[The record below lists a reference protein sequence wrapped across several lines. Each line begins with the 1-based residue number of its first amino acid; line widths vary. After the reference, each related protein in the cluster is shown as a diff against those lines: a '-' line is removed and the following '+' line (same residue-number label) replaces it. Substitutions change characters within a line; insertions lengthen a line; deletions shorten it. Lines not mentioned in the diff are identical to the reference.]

1 MTSRSKLFVLP
12 FSQISIK
19 DVPLVGGKTASLG
32 EMYRKLTPHGVP
44 VPNGF
49 AITAYAYRYLLKQ
62 AGIRQSIQKILKGLD
77 VKNVADLQK
86 RGQVVRDLIMTAHW
100 PRELEAIIKKE
111 YRVLSK
117 SFGVTATDV
126 AVRSSATAEDLPDAS
141 FAGQQETYL
150 NIRGEQE
157 VVIAAK
163 KCISSLFTNR
173 AIFYRETKGF
183 DHFEIALSVAVQ
195 KMVRSDK
202 SSSGVMFTID
212 TESGFRNAVLINAA
226 WGLGEFV
233 VKGVVNPDEFY
244 VFKPTLKRGFKSI
257 ISKQLGSKEAKLIY
271 NADHHRP
278 TKKVSVSL
286 EDRQRF
292 CLTDKEVLQLA
303 DWGIKIEE
311 HYKKPM
317 DIEWAKDGITKK
329 LFIVQAR
336 PETVE
341 AVKSLTVLEQ
351 YQLKKKSKVLV
362 TGAAVGSKI
371 GQGSV
376 SIIRSVKEISKFK
389 PGSVLVTVMTDP
401 DWVPI
406 MKQAS
411 AIVTEE
417 GGRTCHAA
425 IVSRELGIP
434 AVVGTQVATR
444 KLKNNQLVT
453 VSCAEGAVGKVY
465 DGRLPFKVKK
475 TNLTKINKTRT
486 KIMVN
491 IGEPDQAF
499 RFSFLPHDGVGLAR
513 EEFIINSL
521 KIHPLALLNYP
532 RLKDKKAKAVIER
545 MTVGYKNKADYFI
558 DKLAGGVAM
567 LGAAF
572 YPKDVI
578 VRLSDFK
585 TNEYANLV
593 GGRQFEPL
601 EENPMI
607 GWRGASRYYD
617 PKFEGAF
624 RLECRALKR
633 ARDVFGLIN
642 IKVMVPFCRTV
653 EEGEKVL
660 SIMAS
665 EGLKQGKND
674 LQVYVMCEI
683 PANVILADKFAQIFD
698 GFSIGSNDLTQLTLG
713 IDRDSG
719 ILKIA
724 GVSNE
729 KNEAVKSL
737 ISQVIQIAH
746 KAGRKIGICGQGPS
760 DFPDF
765 AEFLVEQGIDSLSL
779 NPDTVVATKIRIA
792 RLEQRLY
799 RKK

>member
-1 MTSRSKLFVLP
+1 MASRSKQFVLK
-12 FSQISIK
+12 FSEISIK
-19 DVPLVGGKTASLG
+19 DIPLVGGKNASLG

-49 AITAYAYRYLLKQ
+49 AVTAYAYRYLLKR
-62 AGIRQSIQKILKGLD
+62 AGMKRAIQKILKGLD
-77 VKNVADLQK
+77 VKSVADLQK
-86 RGQVVRDLIMTAHW
+86 RAKLVRDLIMTARW
-100 PRELEAIIKKE
+100 PKELEQAIVKE
-111 YRVLSK
+111 YRILSK
-117 SFGVTATDV
+117 SFGVKATDV

-157 VVIAAK
+157 VMYAAK
-163 KCISSLFTNR
+163 QCISSLFTNR
-173 AIFYRETKGF
+173 AIFYRATKGF
-183 DHFEIALSVAVQ
+183 DHFKIALSVGVQ

-202 SSSGVMFTID
+202 GASGVMFTID

-226 WGLGEFV
+226 YGLGEFI
-233 VKGVVNPDEFY
+233 VKGIVSPDEFF
-244 VFKPTLKRGFKSI
+244 VFKPTLKQGFKAI
-257 ISKQLGSKEAKLIY
+257 ISKQLGDKEYKLIY
-271 NADHHRP
+271 NANHHHP
-278 TKKVSVSL
+278 TRKVAVTP
-286 EDRQRF
+286 EDKVRF

-303 DWGIKIEE
+303 EWGMTIEE

-317 DIEWAKDGITKK
+317 DIEWAKDGLTRK

-341 AVKSLTVLEQ
+341 SVKSLTVLEQ
-351 YQLKKKSKVLV
+351 YQLKKKGKVLV
-362 TGAAVGSKI
+362 SGAAVGSKI
-371 GQGSV
+371 AQGPV
-376 SIIRSVKEISKFK
+376 NIIRSVKEISKFK
-389 PGSVLVTVMTDP
+389 PGSVLVTLMTDP

-434 AVVGTQVATR
+434 AVVGTQVATK
-444 KLKNNQLVT
+444 KLTSGQMVT

-465 DGRLPFKVKK
+465 EGKLPFKVKK
-475 TNLTKINKTRT
+475 TNLTKVAKTKT

-499 RFSFLPHDGVGLAR
+499 TYSFLPHDGVGLAR
-513 EEFIINSL
+513 EEFIINAI
-521 KIHPLALLNYP
+521 KIHPLALLAYP
-532 RLKDKKAKAVIER
+532 KLRDKKAKAVIAK
-545 MTVGYKNKADYFI
+545 MTAGYKNKTDYFVE
-558 DKLAGGVAM
+558 KLASGVAM
-567 LGAAF
+567 LGAGF

-585 TNEYANLV
+585 TNEYANLI
-593 GGRQFEPL
+593 GGKQFEPD
-601 EENPMI
+601 EENPML

-617 PKFEGAF
+617 PKFEKAF
-624 RLECRALKR
+624 RLECKALKK

-653 EEGEKVL
+653 EEGEKVQA
-660 SIMAS
+660 IMAQ
-665 EGLKQGKND
+665 EGLKRGKNG
-674 LQVYVMCEI
+674 LEVYVMCEI
-683 PANVILADKFAQIFD
+683 PANVILAEKFAKIFD

-729 KNEAVKSL
+729 KNEAVKTL
-737 ISQVIQIAH
+737 ISQVIQVAH
-746 KAGRKIGICGQGPS
+746 KTKRKIGICGQGPS

-765 AEFLVEQGIDSLSL
+765 AEFLVSQGIDSISL
-779 NPDTVVATKIRIA
+779 NPDTVVATKMRIA
-792 RLEQRLY
+792 KFEKTLR
-799 RKK
+799 RK

>member
-1 MTSRSKLFVLP
+1 MASRSKQFVLK
-12 FSQISIK
+12 FSEISIK
-19 DVPLVGGKTASLG
+19 DIPLVGGKNASLG

-49 AITAYAYRYLLKQ
+49 AVTAYAYRYLLKRAGMKQ
-62 AGIRQSIQKILKGLD
+62 AIQKILKGLD
-77 VKNVADLQK
+77 VKSVADLQK
-86 RGQVVRDLIMTAHW
+86 RAKLVRDLIMTARW
-100 PRELEAIIKKE
+100 PKELEQAIVKE
-111 YRVLSK
+111 YRILSK
-117 SFGVTATDV
+117 SFGVKATDV

-157 VVIAAK
+157 VMYAAK
-163 KCISSLFTNR
+163 QCISSLFTNR
-173 AIFYRETKGF
+173 AIFYRATKGF
-183 DHFEIALSVAVQ
+183 DHFKIALSVGVQ

-202 SSSGVMFTID
+202 GASGVMFTID

-226 WGLGEFV
+226 YGLGEFI
-233 VKGVVNPDEFY
+233 VKGIVSPDEFF
-244 VFKPTLKRGFKSI
+244 VFKPTLKQGFKAI
-257 ISKQLGSKEAKLIY
+257 ISKQLGDKEYKLIY
-271 NADHHRP
+271 NANHHHP
-278 TKKVSVSL
+278 TRKVAVTP
-286 EDRQRF
+286 EDKVRF

-303 DWGIKIEE
+303 EWGMTIEE

-317 DIEWAKDGITKK
+317 DIEWAKDGLTRK

-341 AVKSLTVLEQ
+341 SVKSLTVLEQ
-351 YQLKKKSKVLV
+351 YQLKKKGKVLV
-362 TGAAVGSKI
+362 SGAAVGSKI
-371 GQGSV
+371 AQGPV
-376 SIIRSVKEISKFK
+376 NIIRSVKEISKFK
-389 PGSVLVTVMTDP
+389 PGSVLVTLMTDP

-434 AVVGTQVATR
+434 AVVGTQVAIK
-444 KLKNNQLVT
+444 KLTSGQMVT

-465 DGRLPFKVKK
+465 EGKLPFKVKK
-475 TNLTKINKTRT
+475 TNLTKVAKTKT

-499 RFSFLPHDGVGLAR
+499 TYSFLPHDGVGLAR
-513 EEFIINSL
+513 EEFIINAI
-521 KIHPLALLNYP
+521 KIHPLALLAYP
-532 RLKDKKAKAVIER
+532 KLRDKKAKAVIAK
-545 MTVGYKNKADYFI
+545 MTAGYKNKTDYFVE
-558 DKLAGGVAM
+558 KLASGVAM
-567 LGAAF
+567 LGAGF

-585 TNEYANLV
+585 TNEYANLI
-593 GGRQFEPL
+593 GGKQFEPD
-601 EENPMI
+601 EENPML
-607 GWRGASRYYD
+607 GRRGASRYYD
-617 PKFEGAF
+617 PKFEKAF
-624 RLECRALKR
+624 RLECKALKK
-633 ARDVFGLIN
+633 ARGEMGLTN
-642 IKVMVPFCRTV
+642 IKLMIPFCRTI
-653 EEGEKVL
+653 EEGKEVIKEMEKY
-660 SIMAS
+660 
-665 EGLKQGKND
+665 GLVQGKNG
-674 LQVYVMCEI
+674 LEIYVMAEI
-683 PANVILADKFAQIFD
+683 PSNVILAEKFAKIFD

-737 ISQVIQIAH
+737 ISQVIQVAH
-746 KAGRKIGICGQGPS
+746 KAHRKIGICGQGPS

-765 AEFLVEQGIDSLSL
+765 AEFLVSQGIDSISL

-792 RLEQRLY
+792 KFEKTLKQ
-799 RKK
+799 K

>member
-1 MTSRSKLFVLP
+1 MASRSKQFVLK
-12 FSQISIK
+12 FSEISIK
-19 DVPLVGGKTASLG
+19 DIPLVGGKNASLG

-49 AITAYAYRYLLKQ
+49 AVTAYAYRYLLKR
-62 AGIRQSIQKILKGLD
+62 AGMKRAIQKILKGLD
-77 VKNVADLQK
+77 VKSVADLQK
-86 RGQVVRDLIMTAHW
+86 RAKLVRDLIMTARW
-100 PRELEAIIKKE
+100 PKELEQAIVKE
-111 YRVLSK
+111 YRILSK
-117 SFGVTATDV
+117 SFGVKATDV

-157 VVIAAK
+157 VMYAAK
-163 KCISSLFTNR
+163 QCISSLFTNR
-173 AIFYRETKGF
+173 AIFYRATKGF
-183 DHFEIALSVAVQ
+183 DHFKIALSVGVQ

-202 SSSGVMFTID
+202 GASGVMFTID

-226 WGLGEFV
+226 YGLGEFI
-233 VKGVVNPDEFY
+233 VKGIVSPDEFF
-244 VFKPTLKRGFKSI
+244 VFKPTLKQGFKAI
-257 ISKQLGSKEAKLIY
+257 ISKQLGDKEYKLIY
-271 NADHHRP
+271 NANHHHP
-278 TKKVSVSL
+278 TRKVAVTP
-286 EDRQRF
+286 EDKVRF

-303 DWGIKIEE
+303 EWGMTIEE

-317 DIEWAKDGITKK
+317 DIEWSKDGLTRK

-341 AVKSLTVLEQ
+341 SVKSLTVLEQ
-351 YQLKKKSKVLV
+351 YQLKKKGKVLV
-362 TGAAVGSKI
+362 SGAAVGSKI
-371 GQGSV
+371 AQGPV
-376 SIIRSVKEISKFK
+376 NIIRSVKEISKFK
-389 PGSVLVTVMTDP
+389 PGSVLVTLMTDP

-434 AVVGTQVATR
+434 AVVGTQVATK
-444 KLKNNQLVT
+444 KLTSGQMVT

-465 DGRLPFKVKK
+465 EGKLPFKVKK
-475 TNLTKINKTRT
+475 TNLTKVAKTKT

-499 RFSFLPHDGVGLAR
+499 TYSFLPHDGVGLAR
-513 EEFIINSL
+513 EEFIINAI
-521 KIHPLALLNYP
+521 KIHPLALLAYP
-532 RLKDKKAKAVIER
+532 KLRDKKAKAVIAK
-545 MTVGYKNKADYFI
+545 MTAGYKNKTDYFVE
-558 DKLAGGVAM
+558 KLASGVAM
-567 LGAAF
+567 LGAGF

-585 TNEYANLV
+585 TNEYANLI
-593 GGRQFEPL
+593 GGKQFEPD
-601 EENPMI
+601 EENPML

-617 PKFEGAF
+617 PKFEKAF
-624 RLECRALKR
+624 RLECKALKK
-633 ARDVFGLIN
+633 ARDVFGLTN

-653 EEGEKVL
+653 EEGEKVQA
-660 SIMAS
+660 IMAQ
-665 EGLKQGKND
+665 EGLKRGKNG
-674 LQVYVMCEI
+674 LEVYVMCEI
-683 PANVILADKFAQIFD
+683 PANVILAEKFAKIFD

-729 KNEAVKSL
+729 KNEAVKAL
-737 ISQVIQIAH
+737 ITQVIQIAH
-746 KAGRKIGICGQGPS
+746 KAKRKIGICGQGPS

-765 AEFLVEQGIDSLSL
+765 AEFLVSQGIDSISL
-779 NPDTVVATKIRIA
+779 NPDTVVATKMRIA
-792 RLEQRLY
+792 KFEKTLR
-799 RKK
+799 RK

>member
-1 MTSRSKLFVLP
+1 MASRSKQFVLK
-12 FSQISIK
+12 FSEISIK
-19 DVPLVGGKTASLG
+19 DIPLVGGKNASLG

-49 AITAYAYRYLLKQ
+49 AVTAYAYRYLLKR
-62 AGIRQSIQKILKGLD
+62 AGMKRAIQKILKGLD
-77 VKNVADLQK
+77 VKSVADLQK
-86 RGQVVRDLIMTAHW
+86 RAKLVRDLIMTARW
-100 PRELEAIIKKE
+100 PKELEQAIVKE
-111 YRVLSK
+111 YRILSK
-117 SFGVTATDV
+117 SFGVKATDV

-157 VVIAAK
+157 VMYAAK
-163 KCISSLFTNR
+163 QCISSLFTDR
-173 AIFYRETKGF
+173 AIFYRATKGF
-183 DHFEIALSVAVQ
+183 DHFKIALSVGVQ

-202 SSSGVMFTID
+202 GASGVMFTID

-226 WGLGEFV
+226 YGLGEFI
-233 VKGVVNPDEFY
+233 VKGIVSPDEFF
-244 VFKPTLKRGFKSI
+244 VFKPTLKQGFKAI
-257 ISKQLGSKEAKLIY
+257 ISKQLGDKEYKLIY
-271 NADHHRP
+271 NANHHHP
-278 TKKVSVSL
+278 TRKVAVTP
-286 EDRQRF
+286 EDKVRF

-303 DWGIKIEE
+303 EWGMTIEE

-317 DIEWAKDGITKK
+317 DIEWSKDGLTRK

-341 AVKSLTVLEQ
+341 SVKSLTVLEQ
-351 YQLKKKSKVLV
+351 YQLKKKGKVLV
-362 TGAAVGSKI
+362 SGAAVGSKI
-371 GQGSV
+371 AQGPV
-376 SIIRSVKEISKFK
+376 NIIRSVKEISKFK
-389 PGSVLVTVMTDP
+389 PGSVLVTLMTDP

-434 AVVGTQVATR
+434 AVVGTQVATK
-444 KLKNNQLVT
+444 KLTSGQMVT

-465 DGRLPFKVKK
+465 EGKLPFKVKK
-475 TNLTKINKTRT
+475 TNLTKVAKTKT

-499 RFSFLPHDGVGLAR
+499 TYSFLPHDGVGLAR
-513 EEFIINSL
+513 EEFIINAI
-521 KIHPLALLNYP
+521 KIHPLALLAYP
-532 RLKDKKAKAVIER
+532 KLRDKKAKAVIAK
-545 MTVGYKNKADYFI
+545 MTAGYKNKTDYFVE
-558 DKLAGGVAM
+558 KLASGVAM
-567 LGAAF
+567 LGAGF

-585 TNEYANLV
+585 TNEYANLI
-593 GGRQFEPL
+593 GGKQFEPD
-601 EENPMI
+601 EENPML

-617 PKFEGAF
+617 PKFEKAF
-624 RLECRALKR
+624 RLECKALKK
-633 ARDVFGLIN
+633 ARDVFGLTN

-660 SIMAS
+660 AIMAQ
-665 EGLKQGKND
+665 EGLKRGKNG
-674 LQVYVMCEI
+674 LEVYVMCEI
-683 PANVILADKFAQIFD
+683 PANVILAEKFAKIFD

-729 KNEAVKSL
+729 KNEAVKAL
-737 ISQVIQIAH
+737 ITQVIQIAH
-746 KAGRKIGICGQGPS
+746 KAKRKIGICGQGPS

-765 AEFLVEQGIDSLSL
+765 AEFLVSQGIDSISL
-779 NPDTVVATKIRIA
+779 NPDTVVATKMRIA
-792 RLEQRLY
+792 KFEKTLR
-799 RKK
+799 RK

>member
-1 MTSRSKLFVLP
+1 MASRSKQFVLK
-12 FSQISIK
+12 FSEISIK
-19 DVPLVGGKTASLG
+19 DIPLVGGKNASLG

-49 AITAYAYRYLLKQ
+49 AVTAYAYRYLLKR
-62 AGIRQSIQKILKGLD
+62 AGMKRAIQKILKGLD

-86 RGQVVRDLIMTAHW
+86 RGKAVRDLIMTARW
-100 PRELEAIIKKE
+100 PKELEQAIVKE
-111 YRVLSK
+111 YRILSK
-117 SFGVTATDV
+117 SFGVKATDV

-157 VVIAAK
+157 VMYAAK
-163 KCISSLFTNR
+163 QCISSLFTNR
-173 AIFYRETKGF
+173 AIFYRATKGF
-183 DHFEIALSVAVQ
+183 DHFKIALSVGVQ

-202 SSSGVMFTID
+202 GASGVMFTID

-226 WGLGEFV
+226 YGLGEFI
-233 VKGVVNPDEFY
+233 VKGIVSPDEFF
-244 VFKPTLKRGFKSI
+244 VFKPTLKQGFKAI
-257 ISKQLGSKEAKLIY
+257 ISKQLGDKEYKLIY
-271 NADHHRP
+271 NANHHHP
-278 TKKVSVSL
+278 TRKVAVTP
-286 EDRQRF
+286 EDKVRF

-303 DWGIKIEE
+303 EWGMTIEE

-317 DIEWAKDGITKK
+317 DIEWAKDGLTRK

-341 AVKSLTVLEQ
+341 SVKSLTVLEQ
-351 YQLKKKSKVLV
+351 YQLKKKGKVLV
-362 TGAAVGSKI
+362 SGAAVGSKI
-371 GQGSV
+371 AQGPV
-376 SIIRSVKEISKFK
+376 NIIRSVKEISKFK
-389 PGSVLVTVMTDP
+389 PGSVLVTLMTDP

-434 AVVGTQVATR
+434 AVVGTQVATK
-444 KLKNNQLVT
+444 KLTSGQMVT

-465 DGRLPFKVKK
+465 EGKLPFKVKK
-475 TNLTKINKTRT
+475 TNLTKVAKTKT

-499 RFSFLPHDGVGLAR
+499 TYSFLPHDGVGLAR
-513 EEFIINSL
+513 EEFIINAI
-521 KIHPLALLNYP
+521 KIHPLALLAYP
-532 RLKDKKAKAVIER
+532 KLRDKKAKAVIAK
-545 MTVGYKNKADYFI
+545 MTAGYKNKTDYFVE
-558 DKLAGGVAM
+558 KLASGVAM
-567 LGAAF
+567 LGAGF

-585 TNEYANLV
+585 TNEYANLI
-593 GGRQFEPL
+593 GGKQFEPD
-601 EENPMI
+601 EENPML

-617 PKFEGAF
+617 PKFEKAF
-624 RLECRALKR
+624 RLECKALKK
-633 ARDVFGLIN
+633 ARDVFGLTN

-660 SIMAS
+660 AIMAQ
-665 EGLKQGKND
+665 EGLKRGKNG
-674 LQVYVMCEI
+674 LEVYVMCEI
-683 PANVILADKFAQIFD
+683 PANVILAEKFAKIFD

-729 KNEAVKSL
+729 KNEAVKTL
-737 ISQVIQIAH
+737 ISQVIQVAH
-746 KAGRKIGICGQGPS
+746 KTKRKIGICGQGPS

-765 AEFLVEQGIDSLSL
+765 AEFLVSQGIDSISL
-779 NPDTVVATKIRIA
+779 NPDTVVATKMRIA
-792 RLEQRLY
+792 KFEKTLR
-799 RKK
+799 RK